1 MAHDKILLVTGG
13 SRGGQP
19 AEVAATIAWRL
30 SEAASYVCGTHVDM
44 ADGL

>member
-1 MAHDKILLVTGG
+1 MAAAASAPQLPMG
-13 SRGGQP
+13 RGGQP